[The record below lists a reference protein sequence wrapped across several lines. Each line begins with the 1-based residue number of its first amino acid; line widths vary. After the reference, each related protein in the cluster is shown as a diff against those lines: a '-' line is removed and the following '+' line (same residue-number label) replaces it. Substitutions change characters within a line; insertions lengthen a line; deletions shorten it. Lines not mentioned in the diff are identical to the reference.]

1 LDRNRVQSSSS
12 ARNDV
17 HRGWEKRLMRQGPWT
32 GRYPAAAAMVVCAL
46 VPYLALSAALQT
58 ITPIIAKQLHT
69 SLQTMSL
76 ASGLANAGYAVGTVL
91 AVLLAQHL
99 PQRRLML
106 VYAVLLVLGSVL
118 AASATDVGVFIAGH
132 VLQGLCTSL
141 LLIAAVPPLV
151 VGFSISKLRWT
162 AMILNVCI
170 FGAVALGPLV
180 GGIQAQAN
188 GWRPLF
194 WIIAGIA
201 AAALALSVLTF
212 QDAPPADRSAT
223 RNPLAVG
230 LAAAGCVAAFYGASE
245 LLTHSFLDAVT
256 LVPLLGGLGLI
267 VVLFIY
273 QYRAKDPLLCIRPL
287 GSTLP
292 VSGIVVA
299 MCAAASSISAVALAA
314 VLLTNQFTP
323 VHLGLLQFPE
333 FIAALIT
340 AVLLGLLFR
349 TRGIHFL
356 VFGGMLSLIAG
367 ILVLRS
373 QLPPSSLG
381 MAVGSGLVGLGVGGS
396 VAPALFIAGFSLRN
410 NALQRVFAIIELL
423 RAVAAFMVAP
433 VLAHVAA
440 TVGGSAVA
448 GTGTALWICFGIA
461 TGGTLV
467 AVSLYALGGVRPPAP
482 SLETWFKGEAPAW
495 YSPPLLDRV
504 RDASGATVL
513 TEPMACDAAGRYGGP
528 HDGASAAPAAE
539 PSAGAAT

>member
-1 LDRNRVQSSSS
+1 VL
-12 ARNDV
+12 
-17 HRGWEKRLMRQGPWT
+17 
-32 GRYPAAAAMVVCAL
+32 AAAASDA
-46 VPYLALSAALQT
+46 
-58 ITPIIAKQLHT
+58 
-69 SLQTMSL
+69 
-76 ASGLANAGYAVGTVL
+76 
-91 AVLLAQHL
+91 
-99 PQRRLML
+99 
-106 VYAVLLVLGSVL
+106 
-118 AASATDVGVFIAGH
+118 GVFIVGH

-151 VGFSISKLRWT
+151 VAFPISKLRWT

-201 AAALALSVLTF
+201 GAALMLSLLTF

-223 RNPLAVG
+223 QNPLSVG
-230 LAAAGCVAAFYGASE
+230 LAAAGCVAAFFGASE

-267 VVLFIY
+267 VVLFVY
-273 QYRAKDPLLCIRPL
+273 QYRAKNPLLCIRPL

-314 VLLTNQFTP
+314 ALLTNQFSP

-340 AVLLGLLFR
+340 AVLLGLVFN
-349 TRGIHFL
+349 TRGLHYL
-356 VFGGMLSLIAG
+356 VLGGMLSLITG

-373 QLPPSSLG
+373 QLPPTSLQ
-381 MAVGSGLVGLGVGGS
+381 MALGSGLVGLGVGGS

-410 NALQRVFAIIELL
+410 TALQRVFAIIELL

-433 VLAHVAA
+433 VLVHIAA
-440 TVGGSAVA
+440 TVGGSPAA
-448 GTGTALWICFGIA
+448 GVGTSLWICFGIA
-461 TGGTLV
+461 SGGTLF
-467 AVSLYALGGVRPPAP
+467 AISLYVLGGVRPPSP
-482 SLETWFKGEAPAW
+482 VLETWFRGEAPAW
-495 YSPPLLDRV
+495 YSPPLLDRM
-504 RDASGATVL
+504 RDSSSATVL
-513 TEPMACDAAGRYGGP
+513 TEPMACDAAGQYGGP
-528 HDGASAAPAAE
+528 RDGDSAAAVADRSAE
-539 PSAGAAT
+539 SVT

>member
-1 LDRNRVQSSSS
+1 
-12 ARNDV
+12 
-17 HRGWEKRLMRQGPWT
+17 MREGPWT
-32 GRYPAAAAMVVCAL
+32 GRYPAAAAMVIFAL
-46 VPYLALSAALQT
+46 VPYLALSAALQP
-58 ITPIIAKQLHT
+58 ITPIIARDLHT

-76 ASGLANAGYAVGTVL
+76 SSGMANAGYAVGTVL

-99 PQRRLML
+99 PQRRLL
-106 VYAVLLVLGSVL
+106 VLYAALLVLGSVL
-118 AASATDVGVFIAGH
+118 AAGAPDVGVYIAGH

-151 VGFSISKLRWT
+151 VAFSIAKLRYT

-170 FGAVALGPLV
+170 FGAVALGPLL

-201 AAALALSVLTF
+201 AAALVLSLLTF

-223 RNPLAVG
+223 RNPLPVG
-230 LAAAGCVAAFYGASE
+230 LAAAGCVALFYGASE
-245 LLTHSFLDAVT
+245 LLTHPFVDGVT
-256 LVPLLGGLGLI
+256 LAPLAVGLALI
-267 VVLFIY
+267 VALLVY
-273 QYRAKDPLLCIRPL
+273 QYRAKRPLLCIRPL

-299 MCAAASSISAVALAA
+299 MCAAAGSISAVSLSA
-314 VLLTNQFTP
+314 VLLTNKFTP

-340 AVLLGLLFR
+340 AVLLGLVFR
-349 TRGIHFL
+349 TRGLHYL
-356 VFGGMLSLIAG
+356 VLGGMLSLIAG
-367 ILVLRS
+367 ILVLQS
-373 QLPPSSLG
+373 ELPPTSLA
-381 MAVGSGLVGLGVGGS
+381 MALGSGLIGLGVGGS

-433 VLAHVAA
+433 VLAHVAT
-440 TVGGSAVA
+440 TVGGSPAA
-448 GTGTALWICFGIA
+448 GTQTALWICFGIA
-461 TGGTLV
+461 SGGTLF

-482 SLETWFKGEAPAW
+482 ALEVWMSGKAPAW
-495 YSPPLLDRV
+495 YSPPLLDRI
-504 RDASGATVL
+504 RDSSRATVL
-513 TEPMACDAAGRYGGP
+513 TEPLACDAGGQYGGP
-528 HDGASAAPAAE
+528 RDGRSAAPAAE
-539 PSAGAAT
+539 RPAGAVR